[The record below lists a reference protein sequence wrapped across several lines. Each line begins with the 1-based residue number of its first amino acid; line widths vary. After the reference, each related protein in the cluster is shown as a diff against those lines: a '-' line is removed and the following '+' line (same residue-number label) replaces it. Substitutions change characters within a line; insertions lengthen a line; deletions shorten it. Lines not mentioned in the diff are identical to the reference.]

1 MRKSAGR
8 KGGKA
13 NVKDYFEIKEPN
25 SDTIQEIHTEIEKA
39 KSKQTIAELVSV
51 LKSLKNVK
59 VNLFKIVTEILTAVF
74 GNKEDFRNI
83 NFEEKRA

>member
-1 MRKSAGR
+1 MAFNLK
-8 KGGKA
+8 KA
-13 NVKDYFEIKEPN
+13 IFEL
-25 SDTIQEIHTEIEKA
+25 IEKA

-74 GNKEDFRNI
+74 KNDEDFTNI
-83 NFEEKRA
+83 NFEEKRASSIQINIIVIPNYLRSM